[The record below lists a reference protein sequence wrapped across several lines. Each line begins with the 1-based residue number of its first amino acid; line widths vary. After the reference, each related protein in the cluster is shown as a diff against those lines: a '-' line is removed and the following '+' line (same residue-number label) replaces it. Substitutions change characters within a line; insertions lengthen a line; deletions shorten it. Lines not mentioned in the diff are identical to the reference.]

1 MNTTKPKPK
10 PAPKPKAKTKT
21 KSKMN
26 KIRRSVP
33 KRYNAGVR
41 NAANVAPKPRARTT
55 ERLALNNAVAK
66 LKQAEA
72 KLKANKMARAV
83 KISR

>member
-41 NAANVAPKPRARTT
+41 NTANVAPKPRARTT
-55 ERLALNNAVAK
+55 ERLTLNNAVAK
-66 LKQAEA
+66 LKQTEA